1 MTTTATPPTR
11 TTPRL
16 GSRADVGRQ
25 VASYVVAVLLAFVV
39 AGIVIA
45 LLGHSPVAAYR
56 AILTTSFK
64 SSFGIV
70 ETIQKWVPLVLLAL
84 AFTIPLAAGK
94 YNIGGEGQAYIGGL
108 GVGLVCLLL
117 GDVLPFAL
125 LLPLAIIAGGLFG
138 AAWAFIPA
146 WLQAKRGSH
155 IVITTIMFN
164 FIAASLMAY
173 LLVDIFKP
181 AGSMATESKV
191 FAVAS
196 WLPKMSELA
205 AGFGMEMP
213 NSPLNISFFWALI
226 CALLV
231 WVFIWHTRW
240 GYEIRSVGASQ
251 SASAYAGI
259 SYPKVVILA
268 MVISGMLAGFFAL
281 NVLQG
286 ELHQIKLNFVE
297 GFGFT
302 GIAVALMGRNH
313 PVGVI
318 IASLLFGFLYQGGAE
333 LSFEFGVDRNIVVV
347 LQGLVILFCGAL
359 EHMLRPR
366 IEQAYL
372 AFANRSAAQVKGA

>member
-1 MTTTATPPTR
+1 MGFTVCPIVHGADDEAVMNGLQSLPSMLETARSRHPGRDWHLGPS
-11 TTPRL
+11 RL
-16 GSRADVGRQ
+16 SARASPLGRQ
-25 VASYVVAVLLAFVV
+25 PCSD
-39 AGIVIA
+39 G
-45 LLGHSPVAAYR
+45 
-56 AILTTSFK
+56 
-64 SSFGIV
+64 
-70 ETIQKWVPLVLLAL
+70 QKRMAL
-84 AFTIPLAAGK
+84 ASRDPRSR
-94 YNIGGEGQAYIGGL
+94 
-108 GVGLVCLLL
+108 
-117 GDVLPFAL
+117 
-125 LLPLAIIAGGLFG
+125 GLFG

-173 LLVDIFKP
+173 LLVDVFKP
-181 AGSMATESKV
+181 PGSMATESKV

-205 AGFGMEMP
+205 AGFGIAMP

-226 CALLV
+226 CAALV

-372 AFANRSAAQVKGA
+372 AFANRSTAQVKGV

>member
-1 MTTTATPPTR
+1 MSQVRIPAWV
-11 TTPRL
+11 
-16 GSRADVGRQ
+16 SVG
-25 VASYVVAVLLAFVV
+25 VLSAVNILLAFLV
-39 AGIVIA
+39 
-45 LLGHSPVAAYR
+45 S
-56 AILTTSFK
+56 AILFYYLDINPVDAAK
-64 SSFGIV
+64 IMWYGAFGTGEGVGFTLYYATGFIFTGLSV
-70 ETIQKWVPLVLLAL
+70 AV
-84 AFTIPLAAGK
+84 AFHAGLF
-94 YNIGGEGQAYIGGL
+94 NIGGEGQAYIGGL
-108 GVGLVCLLL
+108 GVGLVCLTL

-125 LLPLAIIAGGLFG
+125 LLPLSIIAGGLFG

-173 LLVDIFKP
+173 LLVEVFKP
-181 AGSMATESKV
+181 PGSMATESKV
-191 FAVAS
+191 FAEAS
-196 WLPKMSELA
+196 WLPKMSGLA
-205 AGFGMEMP
+205 NLFGMEIP

-226 CALLV
+226 CAALV

-259 SYPKVVILA
+259 SYPKVVLLA
-268 MVISGMLAGFFAL
+268 MVISGMLSGFFAL

-333 LSFEFGVDRNIVVV
+333 LSFEFGVDHNNVVV

-372 AFANRSAAQVKGA
+372 TFANRPAAQVKGA

>member
-1 MTTTATPPTR
+1 
-11 TTPRL
+11 
-16 GSRADVGRQ
+16 
-25 VASYVVAVLLAFVV
+25 
-39 AGIVIA
+39 
-45 LLGHSPVAAYR
+45 
-56 AILTTSFK
+56 
-64 SSFGIV
+64 
-70 ETIQKWVPLVLLAL
+70 
-84 AFTIPLAAGK
+84 
-94 YNIGGEGQAYIGGL
+94 
-108 GVGLVCLLL
+108 
-117 GDVLPFAL
+117 
-125 LLPLAIIAGGLFG
+125 
-138 AAWAFIPA
+138 
-146 WLQAKRGSH
+146 
-155 IVITTIMFN
+155 MFN

-173 LLVDIFKP
+173 LLVEVFKP

-191 FAVAS
+191 FAEAS

-205 AGFGMEMP
+205 GAFGMEMS
-213 NSPLNISFFWALI
+213 NSPLNISFFWALL
-226 CALLV
+226 CAALV

-347 LQGLVILFCGAL
+347 LQGLVILFRGAL
-359 EHMLRPR
+359 EHMMRPR
-366 IEQAYL
+366 IEQLYL
-372 AFANRSAAQVKGA
+372 AFANRSAQVKGACSCSKF

>member
-1 MTTTATPPTR
+1 M
-11 TTPRL
+11 
-16 GSRADVGRQ
+16 D
-25 VASYVVAVLLAFVV
+25 VAVLPAVNLA
-39 AGIVIA
+39 IA
-45 LLGHSPVAAYR
+45 LLVA
-56 AILTTSFK
+56 
-64 SSFGIV
+64 GGV
-70 ETIQKWVPLVLLAL
+70 VLLVGFKPGEVLAL
-84 AFTIPLAAGK
+84 LLKGAFGSKAGISYTLYYATTFVFTGLAVAVAFHGGLF
-94 YNIGGEGQAYIGGL
+94 NIGGEGQAVMGGL
-108 GVGLVCLLL
+108 GAGVA
-117 GDVLPFAL
+117 AL
-125 LLPLAIIAGGLFG
+125 AWSAHLPLWLMLPLMIICAALFG
-138 AAWAFIPA
+138 MVWAAVPGA
-146 WLQAKRGSH
+146 LQAYRGSH
-155 IVITTIMFN
+155 TVITTIMFN

-173 LLVDIFKP
+173 LLVEVFKP
-181 AGSMATESKV
+181 PGSMATESKV
-191 FAVAS
+191 FAEAS
-196 WLPKMSELA
+196 WLPKMSALA
-205 AGFGMEMP
+205 SSFGMEMP
-213 NSPLNISFFWALI
+213 NSPLNISFIWALI
-226 CALLV
+226 CAALV

-268 MVISGMLAGFFAL
+268 MVISGMLSGFFAL

-359 EHMLRPR
+359 EHMMRPR
-366 IEQAYL
+366 IEQLYL
-372 AFANRSAAQVKGA
+372 AFANRSAAQAKGV